1 MTVYKGSAAQS
12 ELSQGSNT
20 FAEAYKG
27 NQLVFS
33 SQKMYSVYISANRLN
48 NVLNGNC
55 NANEPGYE
63 DSFRF
68 YVNNNLVVKYTS
80 TVSET
85 DDILLG
91 KFAEGS
97 KLSIRFGYNWQVIPK
112 PMIFSIKSK
121 SDPSSPV
128 NRVNV
133 RTFIVKSD
141 EELVNLVEFYTMENT
156 SSPFDYLADDILIQ

>member
-20 FAEAYKG
+20 FVEGYKG

-33 SQKMYSVYISANRLN
+33 SQKVYSVYISASRLN
-48 NVLNGNC
+48 NVLNSYC

-68 YVNNNLVVKYTS
+68 YVNDNLIVKYTS

-97 KLSIRFGYNWQVIPK
+97 KLSIRFGYKWQGIPK

-128 NRVNV
+128 SRVAVHNNV
-133 RTFIVKSD
+133 VIPG
-141 EELVNLVEFYTMENT
+141 EELENLNEYYTLENT
-156 SSPFDYLADDILIQ
+156 SSPLDYLTDDILIQ